1 LNLILTGDLTAKS
14 PVRNISFAMA
24 VVSKNDR
31 LVLSGGMLHD
41 KCNRSGHNP
50 QMDIKESMH
59 VVIDALL

>member
-1 LNLILTGDLTAKS
+1 
-14 PVRNISFAMA
+14 MA